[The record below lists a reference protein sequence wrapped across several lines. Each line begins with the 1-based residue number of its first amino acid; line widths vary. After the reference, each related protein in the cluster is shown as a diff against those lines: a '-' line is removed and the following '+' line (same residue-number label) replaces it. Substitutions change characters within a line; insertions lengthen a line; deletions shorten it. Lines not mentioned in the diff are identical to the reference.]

1 MCIHI
6 YIALS
11 FKSFFEKGKKIN
23 RERESSRWRSHSR
36 KKKELIERERE
47 SKNEKG
53 EEPALEKR
61 HSFICHFLR
70 SFPLLYFCQKTSII
84 CKTLSLLLGP
94 ANRAYLA
101 SSPSYDIILTR
112 CLHSASFPQL
122 VKTITP
128 NTSPYKKGEDEAE
141 IRWNLLQASNSNF

>member
-1 MCIHI
+1 MKKPF
-6 YIALS
+6 S
-11 FKSFFEKGKKIN
+11 KEKRVN
-23 RERESSRWRSHSR
+23 R
-36 KKKELIERERE
+36 ERERE

-84 CKTLSLLLGP
+84 CKTFSLLLGP

-141 IRWNLLQASNSNF
+141 IR